1 MKLTVIGH
9 WGGFPKVGEASSGY
23 LLEHEGFR
31 LLVDCGSAV
40 LSQLQY
46 YLKPTELDAVIISHY
61 HPDHVADIGVLQH
74 ALIIAKYTE
83 GFSRNLPIYG
93 HEEDQAGFAALTY
106 KNLTTGMVYKGDQ
119 LLHIGPFQIEFIET
133 VHPVP
138 CYAMRIKAGSKT
150 LIYTADTAYF
160 PELAEFAKGADLIL
174 CESNYY
180 KDMKEAAF
188 NHMTSDQAGQ
198 LARLAN
204 AKKLVLT
211 HLPHFG
217 NYEQLISEA
226 KEDYPGDI
234 ILASSGLAI
243 TI

>member
-174 CESNYY
+174 CECNYY

-198 LARLAN
+198 L
-204 AKKLVLT
+204 
-211 HLPHFG
+211 
-217 NYEQLISEA
+217 
-226 KEDYPGDI
+226 
-234 ILASSGLAI
+234 
-243 TI
+243 

>member
-9 WGGFPKVGEASSGY
+9 WGGYPKMGEASSGY
-23 LLEHEGFR
+23 LLEHKGFK

-46 YLKPTELDAVIISHY
+46 YLKPTELDAVIVSHY

-74 ALIIAKYTE
+74 ALLIGKYTE
-83 GFSRNLPIYG
+83 GFSGNIPIYA
-93 HEEDQAGFAALTY
+93 HQEDQAGFTALTY
-106 KNLTTGMVYKGDQ
+106 KSITTGVAYTGDEP
-119 LLHIGPFQIEFIET
+119 LHIGPFQIEFIKT
-133 VHPVP
+133 IHPVP

-160 PELAEFAKGADLIL
+160 PELVDFSQAGDVLL

-180 KDMKEAAF
+180 KDMKKSAF

-198 LARLAN
+198 LAQLAN

-217 NYEQLISEA
+217 DYEQLMSEA
-226 KEDYPGDI
+226 KEEYSGDT
-234 ILASSGLAI
+234 ILASSGLTLI
-243 TI
+243 I